1 MGYTLGLDMSSQKSG
16 YALFENRKP
25 IKWGA
30 WELKKDNEEDWRKRI
45 AYMAHHV
52 SELCDEY
59 DISHIYVEDVPPT
72 IENAQ
77 TVKILSALQ
86 GMIIAVTATRGIDV
100 EFISV
105 KTWKNKIGINL
116 TASKE
121 NNACKKRIKEYFGKQ
136 STKPLNTVKG
146 WTKGWEKKMSV
157 DYANDLFGLDLV
169 YKSPSSKFNDDD
181 IADALNIAWSKIAE
195 DDLKPYDLDTFE
207 NIMDNFYNLITSG

>member
-16 YALFENRKP
+16 YALFENRRP

-45 AYMAHHV
+45 VYMAHHV

-86 GMIIAVTATRGIDV
+86 GMVIAVTATRGIDV

-105 KTWKNKIGINL
+105 KTWKNKIGI
-116 TASKE
+116 TAG
-121 NNACKKRIKEYFGKQ
+121 A
-136 STKPLNTVKG
+136 STPG
-146 WTKGWEKKMSV
+146 
-157 DYANDLFGLDLV
+157 
-169 YKSPSSKFNDDD
+169 D
-181 IADALNIAWSKIAE
+181 IITE
-195 DDLKPYDLDTFE
+195 VLKLWK
-207 NIMDNFYNLITSG
+207 